1 MQPTASSSRP
11 AGDTLQEFLG
21 AFPDINGI
29 RAISA
34 ARPFQHDESEYARQ
48 YSFDSTTE
56 SELVRRGQQLVEFL
70 ESFGLDA
77 SRPVLEIGCGVGRL
91 APAIAARVRSYAG
104 IDISKTMIEVAKLRP
119 PPARIAA
126 TSNATAFP
134 FRLSSPIRS
143 SD

>member
-1 MQPTASSSRP
+1 MDDP
-11 AGDTLQEFLG
+11 LQ
-21 AFPDINGI
+21 
-29 RAISA
+29 
-34 ARPFQHDESEYARQ
+34 
-48 YSFDSTTE
+48 TE
-56 SELVRRGQQLVEFL
+56 
-70 ESFGLDA
+70 A
-77 SRPVLEIGCGVGRL
+77 SRQKQAWESRAASPYRDFFVASHHGWDDQAAWSRQAESDVSLLFSSLPGDEPESIGSIKWSHLDVLEIGCGVGRL